1 MFAQQIAEAVTR
13 AHTLTRLDHLSR
25 SIWQAMVANAVSD
38 DEAQNLAELIHAR
51 RSVVRG
57 EVRPVGIPPGRSSIF
72 PPRRLQRPALRPV
85 AIARRRHLA
94 AAGPM
99 PPALA
104 CRFTVGELATLR
116 IVGDEVR
123 QHGHCDRTLGEIAA
137 RAGVSR
143 STAKN
148 AIRAAAAM
156 GLLTIQ
162 ERRREGRVNLPNIL
176 RVVSREWLQWLS
188 NRADR
193 ANRSSFVP
201 GLRGGCGQR
210 FC

>member
-1 MFAQQIAEAVTR
+1 
-13 AHTLTRLDHLSR
+13 
-25 SIWQAMVANAVSD
+25 
-38 DEAQNLAELIHAR
+38 
-51 RSVVRG
+51 
-57 EVRPVGIPPGRSSIF
+57 
-72 PPRRLQRPALRPV
+72 
-85 AIARRRHLA
+85 
-94 AAGPM
+94 M

-104 CRFTVGELATLR
+104 CRFTVGELAVLR

-156 GLLTIQ
+156 GLLTVQ
-162 ERRREGRVNLPNIL
+162 ERRREGRVNLPNVL

-188 NRADR
+188 RRADR
-193 ANRSSFVP
+193 ANRPKGEGIGVKNLTP
-201 GLRGGCGQR
+201 TAKEGNRGGERTAPTSLAAEGQQADR
-210 FC
+210 AARGENLASRGQGRGDAMPTTV